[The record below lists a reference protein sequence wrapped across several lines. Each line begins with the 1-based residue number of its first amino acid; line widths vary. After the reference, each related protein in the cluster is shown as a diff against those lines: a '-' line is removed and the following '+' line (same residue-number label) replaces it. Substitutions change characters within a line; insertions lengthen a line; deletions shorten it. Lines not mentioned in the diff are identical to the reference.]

1 VILGPN
7 RPNET
12 IKLGLLADDAHKM
25 RDLGDHA
32 ASLKR
37 VRQLGD
43 TANPVEL
50 EPDQGL
56 PLLAMP
62 RGRKQV
68 GLPHARLRLDDQRAA
83 AESHRPYRL
92 ARGGRE
98 PLEPDRSDNPQ
109 TLLATEDERIES
121 DAFWCS
127 A

>member
-1 VILGPN
+1 MILGPN

-62 RGRKQV
+62 
-68 GLPHARLRLDDQRAA
+68 PYRAA
-83 AESHRPYRL
+83 GLLDRYSGHAHGPFPWHGRLKSSGIAHRP
-92 ARGGRE
+92 AGFG
-98 PLEPDRSDNPQ
+98 
-109 TLLATEDERIES
+109 
-121 DAFWCS
+121 
-127 A
+127 